1 MDKIDTTSGVIRDV
15 SLISKGE
22 ARGHKALVDA
32 SGNVTTRP
40 EEAISAKP
48 MFVDDTTLAQ
58 VAQCSNGTLKLR
70 ADHGSGVLSTIGYI
84 DNIRCSGDKVLGD
97 VYIYESEPERAKI
110 LEIAEKNPEH
120 LALSLEFRGDDEVNG
135 DKVMARCSE
144 LIAAALVN
152 EGAANKSLFS
162 ANPISRVSLQNT
174 QINTSKATSKIFMDD
189 YANQLAEFG
198 KRLAC
203 LEDVL
208 NSAKDS
214 GTAPK
219 AIDPNV
225 APAVQNP
232 DKVMADNAP
241 HVDVVVGDKAKH
253 TDPTED
259 EEKGEE
265 KMKAY
270 AALVAQEAIKQFAAS
285 IGVKHVPASGP
296 ASNEAVKVKTFSEL
310 VDEKTKE
317 FGGDTVKATLFC
329 IQNHKDVY
337 KASRLISKK
346 N

>member
-1 MDKIDTTSGVIRDV
+1 MDKIDTGSGVIRDV
-15 SLISKGE
+15 SLISKGP

-32 SGNVTTRP
+32 SGNVTARP
-40 EEAISAKP
+40 EEAVSVKP
-48 MFVDDTTLAQ
+48 MFVDETTLAQ
-58 VAQCSNGTLKLR
+58 VAQCSSGTLKLR

-84 DNIRCSGDKVLGD
+84 DNIRCCGDKVLGD

-120 LALSLEFRGDDEVNG
+120 LALSLEFRGDDEVAG

-162 ANPISRVSLQNT
+162 ANPVSRVSLQKT
-174 QINTSKATSKIFMDD
+174 QTDASKTPSKNFMDD
-189 YANQLAEFG
+189 YANQLAEYG
-198 KRLAC
+198 KRLTA

-225 APAVQNP
+225 QPAVQNP
-232 DKVMADNAP
+232 DKVMASGPAP
-241 HVDVVVGDKAKH
+241 EVAVQDKK
-253 TDPTED
+253 DD
-259 EEKGEE
+259 SEE

-285 IGVKHVPASGP
+285 IGVQRVPSSGP
-296 ASNEAVKVKTFSEL
+296 AVTETPKAKTFKEL

-317 FGGDTVKATLFC
+317 FGGDCVKATLFC
-329 IQNHKDVY
+329 IEKHKDEY
-337 KASRLISKK
+337 KASRLVAKK
-346 N
+346 L